1 MLLNTG
7 ENKFNREINFL
18 EIVKKLRKLDIIL
31 KSSLITKKIQH
42 EIENDEKNYIDL
54 DSPLEDISQ
63 IKTGNKNN

>member
-54 DSPLEDISQ
+54 DSPIEDISQ

>member
-54 DSPLEDISQ
+54 DSPLEDLSQ